1 PWVRGVGTASITMGR
16 RHRPWSRAVPRA
28 FTTHRAAPR
37 SSTSQPRPRG
47 LPGPQ
52 TLLSE
57 RDLAAVN
64 ERLERCDPS
73 EIVRW
78 ALLESGLER
87 IAGASAVQAHGA
99 CGEAIAS
106 GER

>member
-1 PWVRGVGTASITMGR
+1 V
-16 RHRPWSRAVPRA
+16 
-28 FTTHRAAPR
+28 
-37 SSTSQPRPRG
+37 
-47 LPGPQ
+47 PQ

-78 ALLESGLER
+78 ALGHEDKRNDG
-87 IAGASAVQAHGA
+87 G
-99 CGEAIAS
+99 
-106 GER
+106 